1 MIKKRLLF
9 TKLFLNVIIYIL
21 LSIILA
27 YNINAYPVFSL
38 ILISSSGIILIIN
51 IWRLI
56 YGDYNEIFNF
66 GSLLLI
72 FNIFF
77 KFFNIFVLIIIQN
90 PFELWPSGITST
102 YELSNSDK
110 SLSVFIGE
118 LLSVFGTLIISL
130 TWFFLG
136 GLKFSNYYDILEVK
150 KKKNFSIYFLLYFIS
165 ALIYFIN
172 ISELYLFNYISSYII
187 IYSTIRMN
195 KLSSLNI
202 KEHNLFRSFIMLL
215 PFIIISIK
223 SGMKEPIIVFLIPI
237 LIDFFYRFKTFYGKL
252 LLGFGSFITFLTFS
266 LIADFIRLNFWG
278 TKQNVNISKILQELS
293 VTITLLDFEFVLALV
308 SKVLLRVSPL
318 FYQGWTVSLKYIND
332 IHYNGLFTNTFSMFV
347 PRFLWPAKPL
357 NNPEH
362 EMTVIFYGD
371 KIAESTNEASG
382 LFSELYVKEGF
393 LGFLFLTILL
403 GIYLFIIQK
412 IAFSIKNKIIF
423 NIFNFILLF
432 STCRLHEMYFNA
444 ILPGFFLYL
453 IIIIILVTVINLIS
467 KFINTNQ

>member
-1 MIKKRLLF
+1 
-9 TKLFLNVIIYIL
+9 
-21 LSIILA
+21 
-27 YNINAYPVFSL
+27 
-38 ILISSSGIILIIN
+38 
-51 IWRLI
+51 
-56 YGDYNEIFNF
+56 
-66 GSLLLI
+66 
-72 FNIFF
+72 
-77 KFFNIFVLIIIQN
+77 
-90 PFELWPSGITST
+90 
-102 YELSNSDK
+102 
-110 SLSVFIGE
+110 
-118 LLSVFGTLIISL
+118 
-130 TWFFLG
+130 
-136 GLKFSNYYDILEVK
+136 
-150 KKKNFSIYFLLYFIS
+150 
-165 ALIYFIN
+165 
-172 ISELYLFNYISSYII
+172 
-187 IYSTIRMN
+187 
-195 KLSSLNI
+195 
-202 KEHNLFRSFIMLL
+202 MLL